1 MAELYL
7 SMKAL
12 DTLYNGFGGIY
23 SKMLTRQKSLYLD
36 LTSKELEEL
45 EDNNS
50 DSDDEENIIQQLKA
64 DGNMEIVAAKSV
76 CDKVKAGTYDTS
88 DSGASPVFILEL
100 NRNVPTDIRDTYGV
114 LCISDSDIT
123 RGSLAPLIESTT
135 KYLIKPKDRRNEQID
150 DNKGE
155 IVSWSSILKK
165 SNKTCNAIVIN
176 DHYLFK
182 NDGYKFDKSTP
193 DNELKNLK
201 EIIDSLLPQKQKEG
215 NVQILLLCEKDDLGN
230 INKRAT
236 FIKKTISKLRPYPIT
251 FEIISGN
258 NDCPEFEYTHNRQVA
273 TNYAII
279 NVDHVLAAFDKNG
292 KPTHDQPV
300 RYMPLY
306 SDGLWNDSD
315 FPEKNQE
322 AFLERLYH
330 INETTTNNYAEGTS
344 SGYEYFQN
352 GKVMNIH
359 CIKVLNRLIS
369 QFFGLRDGDNCSY
382 LSVPNKSNWQE
393 LKTKSGVY
401 TRIGYKNCI
410 VVPSKDEY
418 RLKNV
423 IPQIVDVFKHSPS
436 VEGTNRDNKQD
447 YYWVACTTASD
458 IKTVHVLSP
467 DQGEKAP
474 NYYLFNCYQTKQDAE
489 AVVDQVITIL
499 KNNNLW

>member
-12 DTLYNGFGGIY
+12 DTLYYGFGGIY
-23 SKMLTRQKSLYLD
+23 SKMLTGQKCLYLD
-36 LTSKELEEL
+36 LTPKELREL
-45 EDNNS
+45 EDYS
-50 DSDDEENIIQQLKA
+50 DSGDEESIIHQLKS
-64 DGNMEIVAAKSV
+64 DGRMEIVAARSV
-76 CDKVKAGTYDTS
+76 CDKVKSGTFDTS
-88 DSGASPVFILEL
+88 DCGASPVFILEL
-100 NRNVPTDIRDTYGV
+100 NHNAPTVIRDTYGV
-114 LCISDSDIT
+114 LCIPDSGIT
-123 RGSLAPLIESTT
+123 RSSLAPLIESNEKWLAT
-135 KYLIKPKDRRNEQID
+135 PRDRRRED
-150 DNKGE
+150 TDENKKE
-155 IVSWSSILKK
+155 TVSWSSILKK
-165 SNKTCNAIVIN
+165 SNNTCNAIVIN
-176 DHYLFK
+176 DHYLFQ
-182 NDGYKFDKSTP
+182 NDGYKIDMSTP
-193 DNELKNLK
+193 DKELKNLK
-201 EIIDSLLPQKQKEG
+201 EIIDSLLPLNQKEG
-215 NVQILLLCEKDDLGN
+215 NVQILLLCKKEDLGN
-230 INKRAT
+230 ITKRAT
-236 FIKKTISKLRPYPIT
+236 HIKKTISKLREYPII

-258 NDCPEFEYTHNRQVA
+258 NSCPEFEYTHNRQVA

-279 NVDHVLAAFDKNG
+279 SVDHVLAAFDENG
-292 KPTHDQPV
+292 APTHDQPA
-300 RYMPLY
+300 RYEPLF
-306 SDGLWNDSD
+306 SKGLWNDSD
-315 FPEKNQE
+315 FPEKGHE
-322 AFLERLYH
+322 IFLERVYN
-330 INETTTNNYAEGTS
+330 INETANTYVEGTS

-458 IKTVHVLSP
+458 IKTIHVLSP

-474 NYYLFNCYQTKQDAE
+474 NYYQFNCYQTKQDAE
-489 AVVDQVITIL
+489 AVVNKVITIL
-499 KNNNLW
+499 KDNNLW